1 MRGAMSTPKKRA
13 VVAGGAGFIGS
24 HLCEALLAK
33 GFGVLCVD
41 NLLTGRE
48 TNIAHLLSDKNF
60 SFQKQDV
67 TSTFEISDEVDFVLN
82 LASPASPVDYQNH
95 PLETLRVGGQGTWNL
110 LELARRKKARFL
122 LASTS
127 EVYGDPKIHPQTESY
142 WGNVN
147 PIGPRSCYDEAKRY
161 AESLTVFFAQVH
173 GVEVAI
179 ARIFNT
185 YGPRMQITDG
195 RALPNFVPQALKGIP
210 LTVYGDGSQT
220 RSFCYVSDVVSGLLA
235 LLFSKERGPVNLG
248 NPHEISLLDF
258 AKTIVRLTR
267 SKSEIIFKPLPADDP
282 KQRRPDITKA
292 KEILGWAPQ
301 ISLEEGL
308 KETIPYFE

>member
-1 MRGAMSTPKKRA
+1 MSTAKKRA

-33 GFGVLCVD
+33 GLRVLCVD

-48 TNIAHLLSDKNF
+48 SNIAHLQREKNF

-67 TSTFEISDEVDFVLN
+67 TLTFEISGEVDFVLN
-82 LASPASPVDYQNH
+82 LASPASPVDYQKH
-95 PLETLRVGGQGTWNL
+95 PLETLKVGAFGSWNL
-110 LELARRKKARFL
+110 LELARQKKARYL

-127 EVYGDPKIHPQTESY
+127 EVYGDPKLHPQTESY

-147 PIGPRSCYDEAKRY
+147 PIGPRSCYDESKRY
-161 AESLTVFFAQVH
+161 AEALTIFFAQVH
-173 GVEVAI
+173 GVDVAI

-185 YGPRMQITDG
+185 YGPRMQLTDG
-195 RALPNFVPQALKGIP
+195 RALPNFVPQALRGQP

-220 RSFCYVSDVVSGLLA
+220 RSFCYVSDMVAGLLG
-235 LLFSKERGPVNLG
+235 LLFSKERGPINLG
-248 NPHEISLLDF
+248 NPHEISLLEF
-258 AKTIVRLTR
+258 AKMIVRLTR
-267 SKSEIIFKPLPADDP
+267 SKSEIVFQPLPKDDP

-292 KEILGWAPQ
+292 KEILGWAPTV
-301 ISLEEGL
+301 SLEEGL
-308 KETIPYFE
+308 KATIPYFAQRL